1 MSPCR
6 NVFAP
11 SPAVDFFGKS
21 RLACFYT
28 CGSSV
33 TLRLGF
39 LTESKS
45 GDNKIAT
52 DFPAVPICARGG
64 IGRHDGFRC
73 CHLGERFFRGS
84 SPRTFFGKSRLACFY
99 KRGSSVTLRHGFPRR
114 VKTEDNKI
122 AAGIPAAHICG
133 YGGNGRL
140 GGFRFLCREAC
151 GFESHYPYQNEHHP
165 CFEIFYRNT
174 DGFLFGKPRGTR
186 LSAFFVYS
194 LCISGNIKNAKMFLY
209 ASVAI

>member
-1 MSPCR
+1 MFIISR
-6 NVFAP
+6 SA
-11 SPAVDFFGKS
+11 GKS
-21 RLACFYT
+21 NRAPVKKNCPPQLTVKAALWYDNKVCGRRFPAHGLPVRIHV

-45 GDNKIAT
+45 
-52 DFPAVPICARGG
+52 
-64 IGRHDGFRC
+64 
-73 CHLGERFFRGS
+73 
-84 SPRTFFGKSRLACFY
+84 
-99 KRGSSVTLRHGFPRR
+99 
-114 VKTEDNKI
+114 EDSKI
-122 AAGIPAAHICG
+122 AAERAVAHICG

>member
-73 CHLGERFFRGS
+73 CHLGERFLRHPRRGH
-84 SPRTFFGKSRLACFY
+84 
-99 KRGSSVTLRHGFPRR
+99 SSVKAGMPVFIAADQALRSASVPRR
-114 VKTEDNKI
+114 VKTEGNKI
-122 AAGIPAAHICG
+122 ATGGPAAYICAR
-133 YGGNGRL
+133 GGIGRHD
-140 GGFRFLCREAC
+140 GFRFHC
-151 GFESHYPYQNEHHP
+151 
-165 CFEIFYRNT
+165 
-174 DGFLFGKPRGTR
+174 
-186 LSAFFVYS
+186 
-194 LCISGNIKNAKMFLY
+194 
-209 ASVAI
+209 ASVQVQVLSGAPLRNDLWMSGSRAGRARLDSKGLSSFKIVAADAGPRFCF